1 MMTSVRAVDESS
13 RKLRAEQIM
22 DAAAELLLK
31 WGYGKVTIDDVA
43 KQAGIGK
50 GTIYLHWKNREE
62 LFYSVLMREQLAAV
76 EEQMEVMRRDPREIL
91 LHRIC
96 GMKVRAA
103 MKRPLLKAVL
113 AADPEVLGR
122 LIKGLT
128 ATDLARLVGSVSA
141 EYFQVLMDHGLIRRD
156 LPVNELIYYIGAVT
170 MGFVTADQYLGAFGG
185 LPSPEKRVQMME
197 EAVERTFGVPPTE
210 EALIQAAPAVIAMFA
225 RSWQSYHE
233 YLSGAYKTSGQE
245 SGRAAPEQ
253 GATE

>member
-1 MMTSVRAVDESS
+1 MITSVRAVDEST

-43 KQAGIGK
+43 RQAGIGK

-76 EEQMEVMRRDPREIL
+76 AEQVEAMKRDPREIL

-103 MKRPLLKAVL
+103 MKRPLLKAVVE
-113 AADPEVLGR
+113 ADRDVLGR
-122 LIKGLT
+122 LMRGLT

-141 EYFQVLMDHGLIRRD
+141 EYFQVLMDHHLIRRD
-156 LPVNELIYYIGAVT
+156 LPISELIYYIGAVT
-170 MGFVTADQYLGAFGG
+170 MGFLSADKYLGAFTG
-185 LPSPEKRVQMME
+185 LPSAERQVEMME
-197 EAVERTFGVPPTE
+197 EAVERTFGIPPSE
-210 EALIQAAPAVIAMFA
+210 QALAQAGPAIIAMFE
-225 RSWQSYHE
+225 RSWQSYYD
-233 YLSGAYKTSGQE
+233 YLAGAYRTDKG
-245 SGRAAPEQ
+245 AAE
-253 GATE
+253 